1 MGKQLDT
8 KVESK
13 SWRSLKDL
21 DNQYILIYYT
31 TMSEVGR
38 ITNTNQY
45 GEPIVNC
52 NDLIELVYQGY
63 DIDKLKVNDDRVER
77 YNSTINELALDWP
90 TIQKL
95 SDMEISIEDYD
106 RALQSDWYMSDEYKN
121 MNIIEHIKSLAITD
135 EEKKRVSEELELYV
149 KYSLLNVLRF
159 LVYLIDT
166 MRKNDIVWGVG
177 RGSSVSSYVLYLLGV
192 HKVDSIK
199 YDLNITDFLKDK

>member
-1 MGKQLDT
+1 
-8 KVESK
+8 
-13 SWRSLKDL
+13 
-21 DNQYILIYYT
+21 
-31 TMSEVGR
+31 MSDAGR

-63 DIDKLKVNDDRVER
+63 DIDKVKVNDDRVEK
-77 YNSTINELALDWP
+77 YNSIIEDLALDWP
-90 TIQKL
+90 TIKKL
-95 SDMEISIEDYD
+95 NEINIAVEDYD
-106 RALQSDWYMSDEYKN
+106 RALQSDWYMPDEYKN
-121 MNIIEHIKSLAITD
+121 LDVVNHIKSLAKT
-135 EEKKRVSEELELYV
+135 EQEKTRVDEELELYI
-149 KYSLLNVLRF
+149 KYNLLNVLKF

-199 YDLNITDFLKDK
+199 YGLDITDFLKDK